1 MHEALTGLEI
11 HNRCERVC
19 LQACAA
25 HQHTVDIDLGHQ
37 TFDIVGADAAS
48 IKDSE
53 GFGGF
58 RAELFPG
65 KLANELV
72 NFSGNLRSGGST
84 GPNGPNGL
92 VGQHYTR
99 KVLSCQPVEPVLKL
113 LVDDRKGLVRFALSQ
128 HFAEA
133 NNRTQAGLEDGSN
146 FSVHR
151 CISFPKEVASF
162 RMADDAIAAAKIRQ
176 HQCRNFSRKGSL
188 LFPVA
193 ILSGNADVAALSR
206 PHRLTERCIR
216 RSNHNVAMSGVSN
229 LWLELL
235 EELNGLADRLEHL
248 PIAHHYG
255 TPHRQPGLRQ
265 REGTKLKIEDRQK
278 EFMASPR
285 F

>member
-1 MHEALTGLEI
+1 MREVLTGLEI
-11 HNRCERVC
+11 HNRRERVC
-19 LQACAA
+19 LQARAA
-25 HQHTVDIDLGHQ
+25 YQHAVDIDLGHQ
-37 TFDIVGADAAS
+37 TLDIVGADAAS

-53 GFGGF
+53 CFGGF

-72 NFSGNLRSGGST
+72 NFSGNLRGCGST

-99 KVLSCQPVEPVLKL
+99 KVLSCQTVEPIPKL
-113 LVDDRKGLVRFALSQ
+113 LVDDRKGLVGFALSQ

-133 NNRTQAGLEDGSN
+133 HNRTQAGLEDGSN
-146 FSVHR
+146 LPVHR
-151 CISFPKEVASF
+151 GIGFPKEVASF

-176 HQCRNFSRKGSL
+176 HQRRNFSRKGPL

-193 ILSGNADVAALSR
+193 ILTGNADIAALSR
-206 PHRLTERCIR
+206 THCLTERSKR
-216 RSNHNVAMSGVSN
+216 RSNHNVAMTGVSN

-255 TPHRQPGLRQ
+255 TPHMSTRPSSAKGDETQDWGP
-265 REGTKLKIEDRQK
+265 T
-278 EFMASPR
+278 
-285 F
+285 